1 MLLLFPGKSRI
12 TQIRVCEILYIVNTY
27 LAYADSFT
35 YTIAILFRNL
45 VLELLK
51 NNVIPKRSLFEEQEA
66 HRDIR
71 AKIFPFLYEDGPRA
85 VMGVK

>member
-12 TQIRVCEILYIVNTY
+12 TQIRVCEILYIVNTH

-51 NNVIPKRSLFEEQEA
+51 NNVIPKRSLFEEQGASEGS
-66 HRDIR
+66 
-71 AKIFPFLYEDGPRA
+71 E
-85 VMGVK
+85 